1 MKLALIGLSHKT
13 ASIDLRER
21 FAHQTRD
28 PESILNT
35 LRKLE
40 LIEEACVVSTCNR
53 VEFYV
58 SGRGEPSAI
67 SRSLLS
73 YMHSFSGLAPEDLE
87 PHLYRHEGA
96 EAIRH
101 LFRVASSLDSMVLGE
116 PQILGQVK
124 DAYKHAVDHDAA
136 GPLVRRVFEKAFS
149 VAKRV
154 RTETGVAENAV
165 SMSFAAVELGREI
178 FDTLDGR
185 EVLLVGAGKMATL
198 AAKHLVASGVS
209 SVRVA
214 SRSLATAQRLA
225 DEIGAQASSMGD
237 VPMLMQSA
245 DIVICST
252 AAPHFVIDK
261 PMMSKVVPKRRYR
274 PILFVDIA
282 VPRDVDPKVA
292 ELDNVFVYDVDDLE
306 AVLENNREN
315 RAQEAAAA
323 EQLVESELDRYVRWR
338 RSQQVV
344 PVIKALRTQASR
356 IASEEAQRTITGLKV
371 ADKKTTQSVK
381 AMSNAI
387 VNKLLHPVLTRLK
400 SEGADGDPQVLIESL
415 VTLFELDVE
424 AAPPRAESTPKPP
437 AGAASGPKSSNGV
450 GAHGAVPDGTAT
462 NGAATNRTANGAVA
476 NDAAS
481 GRPDEASAATSGT
494 PATVEASSPAA
505 DGSPPQAEVGPAHDD
520 SADDANVLYLRRK
533 DSAGGSS

>member
-1 MKLALIGLSHKT
+1 MKLAIIGLSHKT

-28 PESILNT
+28 AEAALAN
-35 LRKLE
+35 LRRLD
-40 LIEEACVVSTCNR
+40 LIDEACVVSTCNR

-58 SGRGEPSAI
+58 SGQADPSVLA
-67 SRSLLS
+67 RSLMGHLQ
-73 YMHSFSGLAPEDLE
+73 SFSGLSPDDLE

-96 EAIRH
+96 GAILH

-124 DAYKHAVDHDAA
+124 EAYRAAVEHKAA
-136 GPLVRRVFEKAFS
+136 GPTVRRVFEKAFS

-178 FDTLDGR
+178 FDSFEGR

-209 SVRVA
+209 KVRVA
-214 SRSLATAQRLA
+214 SRSLTTAQRLA

-252 AAPHFVIDK
+252 AAPTFVIDK
-261 PMMSKVVPKRRYR
+261 QMMSKVVPKRRYR

-292 ELDNVFVYDVDDLE
+292 DLDNVFVYDVDDLE
-306 AVLENNREN
+306 AVLEVNREN
-315 RAQEAAAA
+315 RSQEAAAA
-323 EQLVESELDRYVRWR
+323 EQLLKDELDRYVRWS

-344 PVIKALRTQASR
+344 PVIKALRAQASA
-356 IASEEAQRTITGLKV
+356 IASAEVQRTLSGLK
-371 ADKKTTQSVK
+371 ASDKKTTQSIK

-387 VNKLLHPVLTRLK
+387 VNKMLHPVLTRLK
-400 SEGADGDPQVLIESL
+400 NEGADGDPHLLIDSL
-415 VTLFELDVE
+415 VTLFDLEVIEEIDT
-424 AAPPRAESTPKPP
+424 APKARGSAESDETPSTETSALSADSPSGE
-437 AGAASGPKSSNGV
+437 AEDGATAS
-450 GAHGAVPDGTAT
+450 
-462 NGAATNRTANGAVA
+462 
-476 NDAAS
+476 
-481 GRPDEASAATSGT
+481 SGT
-494 PATVEASSPAA
+494 SPA
-505 DGSPPQAEVGPAHDD
+505 DH
-520 SADDANVLYLRRK
+520 NVVYFRRQ
-533 DSAGGSS
+533 DTAGGSS

>member
-1 MKLALIGLSHKT
+1 M
-13 ASIDLRER
+13 
-21 FAHQTRD
+21 
-28 PESILNT
+28 
-35 LRKLE
+35 
-40 LIEEACVVSTCNR
+40 VSTCNR

-58 SGRGEPSAI
+58 SGSRASHRRSVAKPGRLLALVLGTFALKTSSRTCIVMKAPKPSC
-67 SRSLLS
+67 
-73 YMHSFSGLAPEDLE
+73 
-87 PHLYRHEGA
+87 
-96 EAIRH
+96 H

-124 DAYKHAVDHDAA
+124 EAYRHAVDHAAA
-136 GPLVRRVFEKAFS
+136 GTIVRRVFEKAFS

-154 RTETGVAENAV
+154 RTETGRSRERG
-165 SMSFAAVELGREI
+165 FDELRGRRARAG
-178 FDTLDGR
+178 DLRYSRGSRGPSRRRGQDGNPRRQTL
-185 EVLLVGAGKMATL
+185 
-198 AAKHLVASGVS
+198 SPPPGVS

-237 VPMLMQSA
+237 VPVLMQSA

-252 AAPHFVIDK
+252 AAPTFVIDK
-261 PMMSKVVPKRRYR
+261 PMIAKVVPKRRYR

-306 AVLENNREN
+306 AVLEVNREN
-315 RAQEAAAA
+315 RAHEAAAA
-323 EQLVESELDRYVRWR
+323 DRLIRDELERYVRWS

-344 PVIKALRTQASR
+344 PVIKALRSHAST
-356 IASEEAQRTITGLKV
+356 IAGEEAQRTLSGLKEP
-371 ADKKTTQSVK
+371 DKKTAQSVK

-424 AAPPRAESTPKPP
+424 AAPPRAESTPK
-437 AGAASGPKSSNGV
+437 
-450 GAHGAVPDGTAT
+450 TAC
-462 NGAATNRTANGAVA
+462 RCC
-476 NDAAS
+476 
-481 GRPDEASAATSGT
+481 
-494 PATVEASSPAA
+494 
-505 DGSPPQAEVGPAHDD
+505 VGPQIIQRRW
-520 SADDANVLYLRRK
+520 SARRRP
-533 DSAGGSS
+533 

>member
-1 MKLALIGLSHKT
+1 MKLAIIGLSHKT
-13 ASIDLRER
+13 ASIELRER

-28 PESILNT
+28 IEAALST
-35 LRKLE
+35 LRRLD
-40 LIEEACVVSTCNR
+40 LVDEACVVSTCNR

-58 SGRGEPSAI
+58 SGGADPSALQ
-67 SRSLLS
+67 RSLLTHL
-73 YMHSFSGLAPEDLE
+73 HSFSGLPPEELE
-87 PHLYRHEGA
+87 PHLYRHEGQ

-124 DAYKHAVDHDAA
+124 EAYRAAVEHEAA
-136 GPLVRRVFEKAFS
+136 GPLVRRVFEKAFT

-178 FDTLDGR
+178 FDSLEGR

-198 AAKHLVASGVS
+198 AAKHLSASGVS
-209 SVRVA
+209 SVRVV
-214 SRSLATAQRLA
+214 SRSLTTAQRLA
-225 DEIGAQASSMGD
+225 EEIGGTPSIMTD
-237 VPMLMQSA
+237 LPMLMQTA

-306 AVLENNREN
+306 AVLEVNREN
-315 RAQEAAAA
+315 RAHEAAAA
-323 EQLVESELDRYVRWR
+323 DRLIADELERYVRWS

-344 PVIKALRTQASR
+344 PVIKALRAQASKV
-356 IASEEAQRTITGLKV
+356 AAEEVQRTLSKFKDP
-371 ADKKTTQSVK
+371 DKKTAQSVK
-381 AMSNAI
+381 AMGNAI
-387 VNKLLHPVLTRLK
+387 VNKMLHPVLTKLK
-400 SEGADGDPQVLIESL
+400 TEGADGDPQALLESL
-415 VTLFELDVE
+415 VTLFELDVPVEAEVPTPPPE
-424 AAPPRAESTPKPP
+424 AATTEP
-437 AGAASGPKSSNGV
+437 AGDAS
-450 GAHGAVPDGTAT
+450 DT
-462 NGAATNRTANGAVA
+462 NV
-476 NDAAS
+476 
-481 GRPDEASAATSGT
+481 
-494 PATVEASSPAA
+494 V
-505 DGSPPQAEVGPAHDD
+505 
-520 SADDANVLYLRRK
+520 YFRRQ
-533 DSAGGSS
+533 DSAGGS